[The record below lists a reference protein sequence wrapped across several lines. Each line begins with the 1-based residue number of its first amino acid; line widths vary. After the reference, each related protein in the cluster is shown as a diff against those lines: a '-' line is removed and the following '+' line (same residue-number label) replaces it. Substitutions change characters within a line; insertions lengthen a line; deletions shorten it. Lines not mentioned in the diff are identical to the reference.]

1 MSLPQ
6 AQAQIAADLAQRV
19 ADHQQAIASALANGV
34 LYQPNSPLVLL
45 SDGDSW
51 FDYPLNGFP
60 PLIATTDIIAQLPAL
75 CNPKP
80 FILNLSHYG
89 DATTTELGLTRVQKV
104 INALTNPCNGPFDAI
119 LFSGGGND
127 IVGDPFCI
135 WLNDASSVGDD
146 PAQALNMPRF
156 NAVLDLA
163 KASYEDLIGVRNDNR
178 RNAPIFVH
186 AYDFAIPSGIGASCG
201 IGPWLKPSLDYCGW
215 ADPAQAAQIVKNALT
230 LFGQML
236 ANLANVPANNMIY
249 IQTQGTL
256 NELASWDNELHPKP
270 PGFVQFAT
278 LFKNALAAKF
288 PGRI

>member
-6 AQAQIAADLAQRV
+6 AQAQIEADLAQRI
-19 ADHQQAIASALANGV
+19 ADHQQSIASALANGV

-45 SDGDSW
+45 ADGDSW
-51 FDYPLNGFP
+51 FDYPLNAFP

-104 INALTNPCNGPFDAI
+104 MNALTNPSNGPVDAI

-135 WLNDASSVGDD
+135 WLNDANSVDGD
-146 PAQALNMPRF
+146 ATQALNMPRF
-156 NAVLDLA
+156 TAALDLVI
-163 KASYEDLIGVRNDNR
+163 ASYDDLIGVRDDNR
-178 RNAPIFVH
+178 SGAPILVH
-186 AYDFAIPSGIGASCG
+186 AYDFAIPSGIGAPCG

-215 ADPAQAAQIVKNALT
+215 TDPTKAAEIVRNALT
-230 LFGQML
+230 LLGRKL
-236 ANLANVPANNMIY
+236 SNLASVPANNMIY
-249 IQTQGTL
+249 VQTQGTL
-256 NELASWDNELHPKP
+256 TGLAAWDNELHPKP
-270 PGFVQFAT
+270 PGFVQIAT
-278 LFKNALAAKF
+278 LFKNALATQF